1 MRCPFCGFEN
11 SKVVDSRA
19 KSNGKIIR
27 RRRECL
33 SCKKRFTTK
42 EYIEETPI
50 LVVKS
55 DQRREAFNPEKLK
68 QGILRA
74 CAKRPI
80 SIKQIQEMVE
90 QIENNLKD
98 KSVEE
103 ISSKDI
109 GLMVMERLKKL
120 DHVAYVRF
128 ASVYRRFQD
137 KEEFLAELQG
147 LN

>member
-1 MRCPFCGFEN
+1 MRCPFCGYAE

-19 KSNGKIIR
+19 KTNGKIIR

-33 SCKKRFTTK
+33 SCTRRFTTK

-50 LVVKS
+50 LVIKS
-55 DQRREAFNPEKLK
+55 DLRREAFNRKKLK
-68 QGILRA
+68 QGIMTA

-80 SIKQIQEMVE
+80 STSQIDEMIE

-98 KSVEE
+98 KSIDE
-103 ISSKDI
+103 IPSKDI
-109 GLMVMERLKKL
+109 GMMVMQMLKQI

-128 ASVYRRFQD
+128 ASVYRNFQV
-137 KEEFLAELQG
+137 KEEFLAELKE

>member
-1 MRCPFCGFEN
+1 MRCPFCGFVQ
-11 SKVVDSRA
+11 SKVVDSRS

-33 SCKKRFTTK
+33 SCKRRYTTK

-50 LVVKS
+50 LVIKS
-55 DQRREAFNPEKLK
+55 DLRREAFNRKKLK
-68 QGILRA
+68 HGILRA

-80 SIKQIQEMVE
+80 SVSQIDSMVE
-90 QIENNLKD
+90 QIENKLKD
-98 KSVEE
+98 KSIDE
-103 ISSKDI
+103 IPAKDI
-109 GLMVMERLKKL
+109 GLIVMKHLKQL

-128 ASVYRRFQD
+128 ASVYRNFQD
-137 KEEFLAELQG
+137 KEEFLIELQG